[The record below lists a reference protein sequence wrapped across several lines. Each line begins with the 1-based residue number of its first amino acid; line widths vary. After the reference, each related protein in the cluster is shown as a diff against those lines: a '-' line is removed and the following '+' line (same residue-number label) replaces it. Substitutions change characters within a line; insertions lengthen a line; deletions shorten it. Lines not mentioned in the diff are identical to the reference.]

1 MVAKFQRPLVFGSAT
16 LALVIGLL
24 ELLNHAV
31 GEWGVYA
38 ILAIAI
44 SGGVWWVQK
53 QSDPSRKDVTLP
65 KYVDA
70 TAVKQT
76 LAEAER
82 VIYQLQ
88 VEVEEAPP
96 ALASVKPQVSLLQ
109 TQMSQIETEL
119 QRETLRLMV
128 MGGKGAGKTSL
139 IQQLQTSWQGQIS
152 QTVTFY
158 EAPSFSLESETGF
171 TADAIALRQ
180 AMAADLVIFL
190 VTGDLTESE
199 LQTLKQLAVRKRT
212 LLVLNKQDQ
221 YLPDERQ
228 TLIDRMRTWGRGIL
242 QERDIVAIA
251 ADPRPLKVRQHQ
263 PDGSFREWLEE
274 QRPKVTALTQ
284 RLTSLLQEESQQL
297 VLASSL
303 SNARSVKAQAAS
315 ALNEVRRSRA
325 LPLVEQ
331 FQWIAAGTAFASPMP
346 SLDVVATAAINVQM
360 ILDLGKIYQQKFS
373 VDQAQKVVTT
383 LGSFILK
390 LGLVE
395 LSTRAIAS
403 LLKTNAITY
412 IAGGCIQ
419 AVSAAYLTRIAGL
432 ALIEYFHTQEPNLT
446 LAEAKPLAI
455 ERLGNILQMV
465 FQQNQQSSIFQT
477 LTGQVLDRFSP
488 KAATTKETRLDVMPP
503 VSIPLPELADLAPK
517 VVQPTPLNIP
527 EPAIVETIPAV
538 DGLGQKAYHPTP
550 QGAEGQKAE
559 LRG

>member
-1 MVAKFQRPLVFGSAT
+1 MVSKLRRPLVFGSAT
-16 LALVIGLL
+16 LALLIGLL

-31 GEWGVYA
+31 GEWGVYT

-44 SGGVWWVQK
+44 SGGLWWVQR
-53 QSDPSRKDVTLP
+53 QSEQSRQDVFLP

-82 VIYQLQ
+82 VISQLQ

-96 ALASVKPQVSLLQ
+96 SLASVKPQVSLLQ
-109 TQMSQIETEL
+109 TQVSQIATEL
-119 QRETLRLMV
+119 QRETVRLMV
-128 MGGKGAGKTSL
+128 MGSKGSGKTCL
-139 IQQLQTSWQGQIS
+139 IQQLQTSWQGQAS
-152 QTVTFY
+152 QGVAFY
-158 EAPSFSLESETGF
+158 EAPSFSLEGNLGL
-171 TADAIALRQ
+171 TADAIALKQ
-180 AMAADLVIFL
+180 AMTADLVIFL

-221 YLPDERQ
+221 YLPDERE
-228 TLIDRMRTWGRGIL
+228 TLVERMRQWGRGIL
-242 QERDIVAIA
+242 QEQDIVAIA

-274 QRPKVTALTQ
+274 QHPKLTTLTK
-284 RLTSLLQEESQQL
+284 RLTSILQEESQQL

-303 SNARSVKAQAAS
+303 TNAQAVKTQAAA

-331 FQWIAAGTAFASPMP
+331 FQWIAAGTAFASPVP
-346 SLDVVATAAINVQM
+346 SLDVLATAAINVQM

-383 LGSFILK
+383 LGSLILK

-412 IAGGCIQ
+412 VAGGCIQ

-432 ALIEYFHTQEPNLT
+432 TLIEYFHTQEPNLT
-446 LAEAKPLAI
+446 LAEAKPLAL
-455 ERLGNILQMV
+455 ERLGNVLQTV
-465 FQQNQQSSIFQT
+465 FQQNQQTSIFQT
-477 LTGQVLDRFSP
+477 LTRQVLDRLSP
-488 KAATTKETRLDVMPP
+488 KAASTKETQFDPLTPIVIPSPDLMPEVLQP
-503 VSIPLPELADLAPK
+503 IPLKLPE
-517 VVQPTPLNIP
+517 T
-527 EPAIVETIPAV
+527 AIAETIPAV
-538 DGLGQKAYHPTP
+538 NTLSQTDSALLTSKV
-550 QGAEGQKAE
+550 ESK
-559 LRG
+559 